1 MAHQCLPTEKTYS
14 KVEAYMNATQS
25 VIRSLFCVWNTE
37 RCSIPSSLTMLPTF
51 GFLVPKKLIPHINLH
66 LSLKQERM
74 IHVLI
79 YFGQYADAVVEMS
92 AMF

>member
-37 RCSIPSSLTMLPTF
+37 RRSILSSLTMF
-51 GFLVPKKLIPHINLH
+51 QKVLIPHINLH